1 MQFYMLLVDNQ
12 EKLLCFSLFED
23 LMQNN
28 DKKNPSVILVPLS
41 PFIYFT
47 ISINRS
53 SALNLSSNKVYIR
66 VVCNVNV

>member
-1 MQFYMLLVDNQ
+1 MQFYILLVDNQ
-12 EKLLCFSLFED
+12 EKLLLSLFED

-28 DKKNPSVILVPLS
+28 EKKNPSVILVPLS

-53 SALNLSSNKVYIR
+53 SALNLNSKKVYIR

>member
-1 MQFYMLLVDNQ
+1 MQFYILLVDNQ
-12 EKLLCFSLFED
+12 EKLLSLFED
-23 LMQNN
+23 LMQN
-28 DKKNPSVILVPLS
+28 DEKKNPCVILVPPS

-53 SALNLSSNKVYIR
+53 SALNLNSKKVYIR